1 MQNGGDLQTAGTGMK
16 SRPGILKNTQPLC
29 PTPQDP
35 WEREEGKRLPTC
47 RGTLRK
53 GQGSKTSSSLEK
65 DTTPEE
71 APAKKGRG
79 GPLKC

>member
-29 PTPQDP
+29 PTPQQS
-35 WEREEGKRLPTC
+35 WERARGEGYPQPAEAP
-47 RGTLRK
+47 LRK
-53 GQGSKTSSSLEK
+53 GQGSKRASSSLEK

-71 APAKKGRG
+71 AEA
-79 GPLKC
+79 LKC